1 MGILISKTSH
11 RSEYLLYKYIFW
23 LSLGVKQSYVL
34 KYLITDR
41 KGRNNI
47 LKNLKRELKKKKTSG
62 PLSAVFTSGSSALGL
77 NAYLY

>member
-41 KGRNNI
+41 KGRNNV
-47 LKNLKRELKKKKTSG
+47 LKNFFHAYFFKK
-62 PLSAVFTSGSSALGL
+62 LL
-77 NAYLY
+77 NLD

>member
-47 LKNLKRELKKKKTSG
+47 LKNLKRELKKKNSRSLVCCVHFRI
-62 PLSAVFTSGSSALGL
+62 LSTRAK
-77 NAYLY
+77 

>member
-34 KYLITDR
+34 KYLITDTIE
-41 KGRNNI
+41 N
-47 LKNLKRELKKKKTSG
+47 
-62 PLSAVFTSGSSALGL
+62 V
-77 NAYLY
+77 